1 MISVDRIVYHI
12 ISCHIISYHIISYH
26 IMWYHIISYHIE
38 VTIHTNSTSYHI
50 DYITLHHI
58 YDFIACFI
66 LNDINYTVNTML
78 YDIMQKQS
86 QHIKYRYI

>member
-1 MISVDRIVYHI
+1 MISVDRTVYHI
-12 ISCHIISYHIISYH
+12 ISC
-26 IMWYHIISYHIE
+26 HIISYHIE